1 MIYFY
6 KNYME
11 EAFKLIAA
19 KGTVDDV
26 KAAMDLENIERV
38 LRMDKNISLFVR
50 EGTKLDE
57 RLKREYPE
65 IRKMCDVA
73 NSMLLGGTENEHPQY
88 YTDTCN
94 IRDILITDSYGIL
107 TSVLVKHN
115 IVSSIKEFIQRVE

>member
-6 KNYME
+6 KNYTE

-38 LRMDKNISLFVR
+38 MRMDKNISLFVH

-65 IRKMCDVA
+65 IRKMCDIA